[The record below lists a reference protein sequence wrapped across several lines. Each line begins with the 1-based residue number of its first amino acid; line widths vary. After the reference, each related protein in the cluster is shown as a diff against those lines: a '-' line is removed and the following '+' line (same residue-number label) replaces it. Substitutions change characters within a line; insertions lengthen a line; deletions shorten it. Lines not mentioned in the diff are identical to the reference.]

1 VVTRHPSLATPGL
14 AAVWAGVRDRLERA
28 GADNRGRLRLPAL
41 TADARLALEAV
52 TGRRT
57 TATVDLAALEQ
68 GLRSLGLGDDLPA
81 ALAALGHPVSDLP
94 GRRRAERTVARQARE
109 AARAEAST
117 WNEPWA
123 IAWIDEVIRTG
134 GLRGCDPDGAKVLVR
149 SVRRLIDHLDGLMEP
164 DGSAGGAGSVGA
176 ACTTGTAGMASTAGA
191 TGAIAATG
199 AAVSRVDLAARLFG
213 SAHALDAGT
222 RLEAAATRALAH
234 RLGAGQ
240 ARDLWERAGAHLDL
254 TSGPVLT
261 WRLPVAPTSGLA
273 SLVGQAT
280 TLGLPLH
287 LSRFALRA
295 HPVTVTA
302 GADVLVVENPRVV
315 EAAAQF
321 DSATP
326 FVAANGNPSGA
337 VRLLIAQLV
346 SAGARLRY
354 HGDFDA
360 AGLAI
365 CARMHAVG
373 LTPWRMDADDYL
385 AALDAADTDG
395 VDLPVDHT
403 PAPPTPWHPALR
415 DAFDRERRIVHEERL
430 LASLIDT

>member
-1 VVTRHPSLATPGL
+1 LG
-14 AAVWAGVRDRLERA
+14 AG
-28 GADNRGRLRLPAL
+28 
-41 TADARLALEAV
+41 T
-52 TGRRT
+52 
-57 TATVDLAALEQ
+57 
-68 GLRSLGLGDDLPA
+68 
-81 ALAALGHPVSDLP
+81 
-94 GRRRAERTVARQARE
+94 
-109 AARAEAST
+109 
-117 WNEPWA
+117 
-123 IAWIDEVIRTG
+123 
-134 GLRGCDPDGAKVLVR
+134 
-149 SVRRLIDHLDGLMEP
+149 
-164 DGSAGGAGSVGA
+164 SAGSRGTKD
-176 ACTTGTAGMASTAGA
+176 TTGTTYLTGMSGMTSTTRAINTAGTTSTAGAAGA
-191 TGAIAATG
+191 TGAAG
-199 AAVSRVDLAARLFG
+199 SRVDLAAQLFG

-222 RLEAAATRALAH
+222 QLEAAATRALAH

-240 ARDLWERAGAHLDL
+240 PRDLWERAGVHLDL

-261 WRLPVAPTSGLA
+261 WRLPVAPMSGLA
-273 SLVGQAT
+273 SVVGQAT
-280 TLGLPLH
+280 TLGVPLH
-287 LSRFALRA
+287 LSQFALRA

-315 EAAAQF
+315 EAAAQV
-321 DSATP
+321 DSATAV
-326 FVAANGNPSGA
+326 VAANGNPSAA
-337 VRLLIAQLV
+337 VRLLIAQLA

-415 DAFDRERRIVHEERL
+415 DVFDRERRIVHEERL
-430 LASLIDT
+430 LTTLIDT

>member
-28 GADNRGRLRLPAL
+28 GVDNRGRLRLPAL

-117 WNEPWA
+117 WGEPWA
-123 IAWIDEVIRTG
+123 TAWIDEVIRAG
-134 GLRGCDPDGAKVLVR
+134 GLRGCDPDGAVVLVR
-149 SVRRLIDHLDGLMEP
+149 SVRRLIDHLDTATEP
-164 DGSAGGAGSVGA
+164 DGGSGSSRSSGDAGAIG
-176 ACTTGTAGMASTAGA
+176 TAGA
-191 TGAIAATG
+191 TGTMAATG

-222 RLEAAATRALAH
+222 QLEAAATRALAH

-240 ARDLWERAGAHLDL
+240 PRDLWERAGAHLDL

-280 TLGLPLH
+280 TLRLPLH
-287 LSRFALRA
+287 LSQFALRA

-315 EAAAQF
+315 EAAAQI

-337 VRLLIAQLV
+337 VRLLITQLA

-395 VDLPVDHT
+395 VELPVDDA
-403 PAPPTPWHPALR
+403 PAPPIPWHPALR
-415 DAFDRERRIVHEERL
+415 DVFDRERRIVHEERL
-430 LASLIDT
+430 LATLIDT